1 MLFSW
6 GLIYDSDVIL
16 CTILVAAIL
25 LDLWIGEPKWIP
37 HPVVQMGKL
46 ISFLEKKWNK
56 GKYRKGKGVGLTV
69 TVVLTVFLLT
79 ISILYIVYQIH
90 PVVGT
95 ILQIYLISTTIAV
108 KGLSTAAKDVL
119 SPLMDGNLIEARRM
133 LSMIVGRDTEN
144 LPESEIVRGT
154 VETVAENTVDGI
166 TAPLFWAMIG
176 GAPLAMVYRAI
187 NTLDSMVGY
196 KNDRYIE
203 FGWASAKLDD
213 IVNWVPARITAIS
226 IWIASFVIKGSKKR
240 YGWKVTWRDARK
252 HPSPN
257 SGWSESM
264 IAGLLGIQ
272 LGGVNYYRGI
282 RSNRALLGDPIRE
295 LGLSDIKKTILYMH
309 GGWIVFLV
317 IGLCLLLLMR

>member
-1 MLFSW
+1 MYDPV
-6 GLIYDSDVIL
+6 LIS

-37 HPVVQMGKL
+37 HPVVQMGKI
-46 ISFLEKKWNK
+46 ISFLEKRWNK
-56 GKYRKGKGVGLTV
+56 GKYRKGKGIGLTV

-79 ISILYIVYQIH
+79 VSLLYIVYHIH

-95 ILQIYLISTTIAV
+95 IVQIYLISTTIAA
-108 KGLSTAAKDVL
+108 KGLSSAANNVL
-119 SPLMDGNLIEARRM
+119 SPLTNGNLIEARRM
-133 LSMIVGRDTEN
+133 LSMIVGRDTAN

-196 KNDRYIE
+196 KNDKYIE
-203 FGWASAKLDD
+203 FGWASARLDD
-213 IVNWVPARITAIS
+213 IVNWVPARITALS
-226 IWIASFVIKGSKKR
+226 MWLASFVIKGSKKKN
-240 YGWKVTWRDARK
+240 GWRVTWRDARK

-264 IAGLLGIQ
+264 IAGLMGIQ
-272 LGGVNYYRGI
+272 LGGVNYYRGKK
-282 RSNRALLGDPIRE
+282 SKRAYLGDPLRE
-295 LGLSDIKKTILYMH
+295 LVRSDIKKTIIYMH

-317 IGLCLLLLMR
+317 IEVCILLLCR